1 MVSREDLDFVVTS
14 SDAESSQQVN
24 ITCIAIKN
32 SSGTLFKEYSNYDIW
47 ISYRYKANTDIRA
60 VIDFQISSNYT
71 LDKEYIQAF
80 KTLAQNVGLSVVISL
95 SILHI

>member
-1 MVSREDLDFVVTS
+1 M
-14 SDAESSQQVN
+14 
-24 ITCIAIKN
+24 
-32 SSGTLFKEYSNYDIW
+32 
-47 ISYRYKANTDIRA
+47 A